1 MCMNCLH
8 WLRLQVVEVPSDVT
22 QGEECGC
29 GLAGDI
35 EMLCNLYCFL
45 QNIAYFEKNIAIT
58 FIKV

>member
-8 WLRLQVVEVPSDVT
+8 WLRLRVVEVPSDVT

-35 EMLCNLYCFL
+35 EMLCNLCCICRISL
-45 QNIAYFEKNIAIT
+45 ILRKI
-58 FIKV
+58 

>member
-1 MCMNCLH
+1 MVQMCMNCLH

-35 EMLCNLYCFL
+35 EMLCNLYCYL
-45 QNIAYFEKNIAIT
+45 QNIAYLR
-58 FIKV
+58 